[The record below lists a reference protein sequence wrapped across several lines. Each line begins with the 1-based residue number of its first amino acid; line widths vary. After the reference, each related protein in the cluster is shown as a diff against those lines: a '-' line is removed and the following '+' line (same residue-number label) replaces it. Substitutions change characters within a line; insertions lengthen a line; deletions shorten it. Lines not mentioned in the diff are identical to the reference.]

1 MNDIPQ
7 IERILRIILILSAGS
22 RLTTKQLL
30 SRFENDVS
38 LRTLQ
43 RDFQRIQAAGLPLK
57 SKKTKANENE
67 WYLDSDFRSFM
78 PRTLGLNEYVASHM
92 LRENLKVFRN
102 TNFSAEIDSLIKKIE
117 QIVPESVF
125 METEDIDPDQLY
137 ENYNAGMFDY
147 SGYDE
152 QIDDLIQAILGRKQ
166 CFVGYYN
173 ANEDTLKR
181 FYIEPHR
188 LVYYSG
194 SLYVIGYIRRFNNFI
209 MLAIQR
215 IQKLKVQ
222 EEIFPEKPTFDPQ
235 AFWKGKFG
243 LFTAE
248 PTNVKLKFMKS
259 IRYHIEG
266 RTWHISQ
273 SFDADKEGNLILDME
288 VGLTPELITWILGWS
303 NYVEVLQPTELI
315 DMIKGNIDAM
325 SQVYTKREKN

>member
-57 SKKTKANENE
+57 SKKTNANENE

-102 TNFSAEIDSLIKKIE
+102 TNFSHEIDSLIKKIE

-125 METEDIDPDQLY
+125 METEDIDPEQLY
-137 ENYNAGMFDY
+137 ENYSAGIFDY
-147 SGYDE
+147 SSYGE
-152 QIDDLIQAILGRKQ
+152 KIEDLIQAILHRRQ

-173 ANEDTLKR
+173 ANEDVLKR

-194 SLYVIGYIRRFNNFI
+194 SLYVIGFIRRFENFVL
-209 MLAIQR
+209 LAVQR
-215 IQKLKVQ
+215 IKKLKVQ
-222 EEIFPEKPTFDPQ
+222 ADVFPETPQFDPQ
-235 AFWKGKFG
+235 KFWKGKFG
-243 LFTAE
+243 LFSSD
-248 PTNVKLKFMKS
+248 PVPVDLKFNKS

-266 RTWHISQ
+266 RLWHPSQ
-273 SFDADKEGNLILDME
+273 TMKSDPDGNLILNME
-288 VGLTPELITWILGWS
+288 VGITPELISWILGWS
-303 NYVEVLQPTELI
+303 SYVEVLTPTELI
-315 DMIKGNIDAM
+315 NEIIKRIKAM
-325 SQVYTKREKN
+325 QRIYKSGD